1 MPTYLS
7 SLRTILLCIKLHNCC
22 LQPTQEGINSIS
34 AGTRRERHG
43 LVRQQGDQPAREQ
56 SCKMSVMM
64 NPISHQEDASKSR
77 EASAASCKADGI
89 VFHPVGVLHH
99 LQQAGKGI
107 GGVHRRHRSGSREV
121 HPVSRLAAGSR
132 RGNVLET
139 GEGERGGSEGPSG
152 QRRACLSRAP
162 CNPPTRKAPEASP
175 ERKSASG
182 AVRQAAGRLE
192 KNRQALGGGWRRPT
206 WLLAGQARREAPGQ
220 KAGEV
225 VGREK
230 PR

>member
-1 MPTYLS
+1 MLRKGSSPTFSLLLALRLKSDGLLFGLQRRPGS
-7 SLRTILLCIKLHNCC
+7 SRRRSRHHT
-22 LQPTQEGINSIS
+22 EGQARS
-34 AGTRRERHG
+34 RHKC
-43 LVRQQGDQPAREQ
+43 RQQAANDESDITSRGSKQEQ
-56 SCKMSVMM
+56 RGVSS
-64 NPISHQEDASKSR
+64 QLQSR
-77 EASAASCKADGI
+77 WHCPPPYWCPSPSAAPGR
-89 VFHPVGVLHH
+89 
-99 LQQAGKGI
+99 GI
-107 GGVHRRHRSGSREV
+107 GGVHRRHRSGTREV

-132 RGNVLET
+132 QGNVLET
-139 GEGERGGSEGPSG
+139 AEGERGGSEGPSG

-175 ERKSASG
+175 ERKSASC
-182 AVRQAAGRLE
+182 ADRQAAGRL
-192 KNRQALGGGWRRPT
+192 KKIRQALGGGWRRPT